1 MAYTTGFAA
10 ILRWRKVMRPR
21 VGAFCQKW
29 RYNGVSLASPAAD
42 AAPFGGASRSQSVGR
57 KVKGDSKMKQPSAE
71 KPNYGNWVSTRL
83 IYAPGVISLVFMG
96 LAIMFPLLIVV
107 AVLFLSMALYFAYAR
122 YLFSPQGRNVQD
134 QVRGLVLSNLNWS
147 GEGQILDIGCGSA
160 SLTIGLA
167 KKYKDA
173 QVIGIDYWGG
183 QWEYSK
189 KVCEKN
195 AEIEGVAK
203 RVTFQKAS
211 VEALPF
217 NDGSMDVVVS
227 NLVFHEVGGVKD
239 KRELIREAL
248 RVVKKGGKFVFQ
260 DLFLWKQIYGEP
272 DELMET
278 VRGWGIEEVE
288 LINTSNLAFIP
299 AALKLP
305 FMVGTI
311 GIIVGKK

>member
-1 MAYTTGFAA
+1 M
-10 ILRWRKVMRPR
+10 
-21 VGAFCQKW
+21 
-29 RYNGVSLASPAAD
+29 
-42 AAPFGGASRSQSVGR
+42 
-57 KVKGDSKMKQPSAE
+57 
-71 KPNYGNWVSTRL
+71 NW
-83 IYAPGVISLVFMG
+83 
-96 LAIMFPLLIVV
+96 
-107 AVLFLSMALYFAYAR
+107 
-122 YLFSPQGRNVQD
+122 N
-134 QVRGLVLSNLNWS
+134 

-217 NDGSMDVVVS
+217 DDDSMDVVVS
-227 NLVFHEVGGVKD
+227 NLVFHEVSGVKD

-272 DELMET
+272 DELIET
-278 VRGWGIEEVE
+278 VRSWGIEEVE